1 MMWKW
6 GWSYPCNPSGHRPK
20 VKFCSASSLWAS
32 HLSHWKAIDRG
43 SRSTRFSQPVM
54 ARRLGWKMTQS
65 FGCSRRWWKK
75 IGSLEIWSCFHEG
88 SPGQDTWHT
97 WHISCFIAPSVR
109 RSWVLPVAGWWL
121 LHRTE
126 GHQIHAS
133 AFGSPR
139 VAETWQPAGLR
150 AAAWFQHVSTG
161 WTMIPWARTR

>member
-6 GWSYPCNPSGHRPK
+6 GWSYPCKPSGHRPK
-20 VKFCSASSLWAS
+20 VKFCRFCSASSLWAS

-65 FGCSRRWWKK
+65 FGCSRRWKK

-97 WHISCFIAPSVR
+97 WHISTYNIMLYRPLGEKVMGPSSGR
-109 RSWVLPVAGWWL
+109 MVASPSNGRASNPCERIWL
-121 LHRTE
+121 TASCWNVATSRT
-126 GHQIHAS
+126 
-133 AFGSPR
+133 
-139 VAETWQPAGLR
+139 
-150 AAAWFQHVSTG
+150 
-161 WTMIPWARTR
+161 